1 MTHVVN
7 EMKYNTVL
15 LKPFLISLCSM
26 VLLGCGQTVVKSTK
40 HVPLEIS
47 SQDIAESQLLD
58 LGVVPFDPGLDVSDE
73 DDATILAEVRN
84 AESRFIANQL
94 VDTIQR
100 SAAWGAVRTLPGN
113 NSIVDVYVNG
123 TILHSDGERLE
134 LDVSV
139 TDTSGR
145 EWYTKKYVEV
155 VGQYSYQKRRQLKE
169 EPFQGVYNRI
179 ANDLVEFRKKISSE
193 RVEALRTISEIRFA
207 REFSPQAFS
216 DYISENKKGEISLTR
231 LPAENDPQLL
241 RIQKI
246 RDRDYLFIDTV
257 QEYYDAFSR
266 RMQTPYHEWRA
277 SSYEEILA
285 VRELKRQS
293 RNRTIAGVVSVVG
306 GIAAATSSNSATR
319 AAGGVAIGAGGV
331 LVKSGL
337 SKREEV
343 QMHVEALVELG
354 QSLEAEIE
362 PQVVELEDRTITL
375 TGNVEAQ
382 YEQWKT
388 LLAEL
393 YKVER
398 GSI

>member
-1 MTHVVN
+1 
-7 EMKYNTVL
+7 MKNHNVL
-15 LKPFLISLCSM
+15 LKP
-26 VLLGCGQTVVKSTK
+26 VLLSLLSVALMGCSQTVVKSTK
-40 HVPLEIS
+40 HVPLEIF
-47 SQDIAESQLLD
+47 SQDIDESQLLD
-58 LGVVPFDPGLDVSDE
+58 VGVVPFDPGLDISDQ

-100 SAAWGAVRTLPGN
+100 SAAWGAVRTLPSN
-113 NSIVDVYVNG
+113 NSIVDVYVTG

-145 EWYTKKYVEV
+145 EWYNKEYVEI

-179 ANDLVEFRKKISSE
+179 ANDLIEFRKKISPE
-193 RVEALRTISEIRFA
+193 RVDALRTISEIRFA

-216 DYISENKKGEISLTR
+216 NYISENKKGEISLSR

-277 SSYEEILA
+277 NSYEEILA

-306 GIAAATSSNSATR
+306 GIAAASSSNGATR
-319 AAGGVAIGAGGV
+319 AAGAVAIGAGGV

-362 PQVVELEDRTITL
+362 PQVIELEDRTITL